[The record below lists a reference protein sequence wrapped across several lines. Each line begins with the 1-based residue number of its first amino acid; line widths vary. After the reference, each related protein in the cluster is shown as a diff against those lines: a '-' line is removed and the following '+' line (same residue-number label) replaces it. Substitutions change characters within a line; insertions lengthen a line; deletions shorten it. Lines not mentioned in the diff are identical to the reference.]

1 MAYYDTFELKESRG
15 DGSCFYSSLYRAARD
30 HTDKTM
36 LNRLYKIFMIDSQDQ
51 TQTQTQTQQEQEQEQ
66 EKESDFIFGV
76 SDKTV
81 DAIERCIYFKI
92 KDTRLEQAESKTFT
106 TDAERKS
113 NKDVSTLFQSF
124 YLPVIIPP
132 IIQEKDEA
140 NEDFAKRKKR
150 IAESYAKADVSAY
163 TNWLGESANE
173 IRVAFPATD
182 VEFKKKYS
190 NTQDGEISFYKDV
203 ATILKGRSTTF
214 VYASQID
221 IDVVTFV
228 LEMNDINLYFPSDKT
243 GITEYLEHNKPTLWL
258 HKGQRQGVSGNHYE
272 YYKKIENTPPE

>member
-1 MAYYDTFELKESRG
+1 MAYYDTFELKDSRG

-36 LNRLYKIFMIDSQDQ
+36 LNRLCKIFMIDS
-51 TQTQTQTQQEQEQEQ
+51 T
-66 EKESDFIFGV
+66 KEETDFIFGV

-92 KDTRLEQAESKTFT
+92 KDTRIKQADEKTFT
-106 TDAERKS
+106 TAAERKS

-132 IIQEKDEA
+132 VIQEKDETK
-140 NEDFAKRKKR
+140 EDFEKRKKR
-150 IAESYAKADVSAY
+150 IAESYAKPDVTAY
-163 TNWLGESANE
+163 RNWLEESANE
-173 IRVAFPATD
+173 IRVAFPGTD
-182 VEFKKKYS
+182 VEFKKKYA
-190 NTQDGEISFYKDV
+190 NTQDGEILFYKDV
-203 ATILKGRSTTF
+203 ATILKGRKGSTF
-214 VYASQID
+214 VYASQTD

-243 GITEYLEHNKPTLWL
+243 GITEYLEHDKPTLWL
-258 HKGQRQGVSGNHYE
+258 HKGERQSVSGNHYE